1 MTDIIKNA
9 MILAAGFGKRLQPII
24 GNLPKPLVE
33 IAGKTMLEIAIAA
46 LNKLKDIQNIYINVH
61 WQAVLIR
68 DHVKNLETD
77 KNIYLVE
84 EEVILEAGGGILNVL
99 NKISSQYL
107 LIKNAD
113 VLLLNGTT
121 LYENLIHDFYK
132 KAPTALL
139 MLVNKN
145 GLKATG
151 DFSLAEDNYIFRGA
165 ENDYIYTGCG
175 ILSKDLFKDIN
186 QVEPFPLNKLL
197 FLSQKDNYKK
207 YNYRGLILPEEAQ
220 WFDIG
225 TPESLSKA
233 RSTVFTNSGLTV
245 I

>member
-1 MTDIIKNA
+1 MV
-9 MILAAGFGKRLQPII
+9 LAAGFGKRLQHII

-61 WQAVLIR
+61 WQAAQIR
-68 DHVKNLETD
+68 AHVKNLETD

-84 EEVILEAGGGILNVL
+84 EEVILETGGGILNVL
-99 NKISSQYL
+99 NKIHDRYL

-113 VLLLNGTT
+113 VLFLNSAT
-121 LYENLIHDFYK
+121 LYENLLYDFYK
-132 KAPTALL
+132 KVPAALL
-139 MLVNKN
+139 ILVNKN

-151 DFSLAEDNYIFRGA
+151 DFSLAEDNYIFRDT

-175 ILSKDLFKDIN
+175 ILSKDLFKGIT
-186 QVEPFPLNKLL
+186 QVEPFPLSKLL
-197 FLSQKDNYKK
+197 FLSQKDNYEK
-207 YNYRGLILPEEAQ
+207 YRYRSLILPEEAQ

-233 RSTVFTNSGLTV
+233 RSIASSNSGLTAV
-245 I
+245 